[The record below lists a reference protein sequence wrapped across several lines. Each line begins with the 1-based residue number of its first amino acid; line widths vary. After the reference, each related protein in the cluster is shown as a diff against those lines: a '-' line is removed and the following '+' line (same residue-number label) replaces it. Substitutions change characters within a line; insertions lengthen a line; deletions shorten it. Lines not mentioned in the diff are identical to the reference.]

1 MRNVTTKKRWGSSSF
16 WSFTEMLPLSS
27 WRGENVKKSAR
38 DRENVQNVTDEKEV
52 AISDY
57 RLLNCST
64 FSF

>member
-1 MRNVTTKKRWGSSSF
+1 MS
-16 WSFTEMLPLSS
+16 PLRKDEVHQAFEVLQKCSLS
-27 WRGENVKKSAR
+27 RWRGENVKKSAR

-57 RLLNCST
+57 RLLNCNT

>member
-1 MRNVTTKKRWGSSSF
+1 M
-16 WSFTEMLPLSS
+16 
-27 WRGENVKKSAR
+27 KKSAR

-57 RLLNCST
+57 RLLNCNT